1 MNTELT
7 ARIAKLLTDVA
18 PDIDPASIDPAVE
31 FREQFDF
38 DSMDTLHFAIALN
51 KEFGIE
57 IPEQDYRQLRSL
69 DGCVAYVDRA
79 MAGNKPSSPA

>member
-7 ARIAKLLTDVA
+7 ARIVKLLTDVA
-18 PDIDPASIDPAVE
+18 PDVDAASIDPAVD

-69 DGCVAYVDRA
+69 GNCTSYVEHA
-79 MAGNKPSSPA
+79 LVGKQSA

>member
-1 MNTELT
+1 VNTAL
-7 ARIAKLLTDVA
+7 AAQILKLLTEVA
-18 PDIDPASIDPAVE
+18 PDVDANSVAPAVD

-51 KEFGIE
+51 KKFGIE

-69 DGCVAYVDRA
+69 DGCTAYVERA
-79 MAGNKPSSPA
+79 VAERAPKA